1 MNKAVFLILSTLL
14 LTIATSCSS
23 DVPEVN
29 DTGYID
35 IVSFVNTTNNS
46 TTFQFQQKDD
56 SPVITYEAQDI
67 TIDTAYMPRGTRLIL
82 AYAPI
87 SGEAYKSG
95 YIHVLGMQS
104 ILNDNVKIQEID
116 NNWDEHGIYLYDLWR
131 AGSLINVSCSVIF
144 SEFPARFELVADE
157 TTIDNEYPQLYLVH
171 EYTATADESQKA
183 FFASFDMSN
192 VWNKPSCKG
201 VVININDIENN
212 NNRFTLTKQQ

>member
-1 MNKAVFLILSTLL
+1 MKKAILYILSALMS
-14 LTIATSCSS
+14 IVSTSCSN

-35 IVSFVNTTNNS
+35 IVSFVSTTNNS

-56 SPVITYEAQDI
+56 SPVITYVAQDI
-67 TIDTAYMPRGTRLIL
+67 TVDTTFMPHGTRLIL

-104 ILNDNVKIQEID
+104 ILNDNVKIQDID
-116 NNWDEHGIYLYDLWR
+116 NNWDKDGIYLYDLWR
-131 AGSLINVSCSVIF
+131 AGSLVNVSCSVIF
-144 SEFPARFELVADE
+144 SEVPARFELVTDE
-157 TTIDNEYPQLYLVH
+157 TTIDDEYPQLYLIH
-171 EYTATADESQKA
+171 EYTASDNESQKA
-183 FFASFDMSN
+183 FFASFDMSD

-201 VVININDIENN
+201 VVINLNNLENN
-212 NNRFTLTKQQ
+212 NNRITLTKQQ